1 MQLSRFVFVMKKLSN
16 NRYTLNDVLYTVPAF
31 LIFILVLLIPLITTF
46 IAALTKWN
54 GVGGSMQFIGFG
66 NFKKIFDPET
76 SSWKALVFSFKF
88 TVVSVIITNLI
99 ALLIALVI
107 TGRMKSPLGGALRV
121 VYFIPNLV
129 GGLTMGFIWRFIFLR
144 VFSTINLPLF
154 NALWL
159 ATPSTAYWA
168 SIIVFCW
175 KNIGY
180 VMLIYI
186 ANLQNI
192 ERDVLESAMLDGAS
206 YISVLFRIKLPL
218 IVPAITSSL
227 FLIISRAF
235 KLFDIVFSLTGGGP
249 YGSTISYAYE
259 IYFEAFKRNNYGLGS
274 AKAVVFFVIVA
285 AVSLLQVYLTKRKE
299 VEL

>member
-1 MQLSRFVFVMKKLSN
+1 MKPK
-16 NRYTLNDVLYTVPAF
+16 TLNRDKHTFNDLLYTMPAF
-31 LIFILVLLIPLITTF
+31 LIFVFVMLIPLATTF
-46 IAALTKWN
+46 VAALTKWN
-54 GVGGSMQFIGFG
+54 GVGGSMKFIGFD

-88 TVVSVIITNLI
+88 TVVCVILTNLI

-144 VFSTINLPLF
+144 VFSSINLPLF

-168 SIIVFCW
+168 SVIVFCW

-180 VMLIYI
+180 VCLIYI
-186 ANLQNI
+186 ASLQNI
-192 ERDVLESAMLDGAS
+192 DTDIMESAMLDGAS
-206 YISVLFRIKLPL
+206 YLRVLLNIKIPL

-259 IYFEAFKRNNYGLGS
+259 IYFEAFQRNNYGLGS
-274 AKAVVFFVIVA
+274 AKAVVFFIIVA